1 MERQEMRPQNVCP
14 ACDARSEWW
23 EPSKGRAKCPKCG
36 HVCGWMQR
44 KRLTKAERV
53 EAAERRRRKARE
65 RRAADRDRINAR
77 QREWRARNRERVNL
91 MQRLAYRRESP
102 EQTARRRERSRA
114 WYLANVE
121 KANDSNRRYAA
132 AHGAENAMR
141 CKRYRL
147 RKEQERRME
156 ALR

>member
-1 MERQEMRPQNVCP
+1 MDEVKPCP
-14 ACDARSEWW
+14 FCGGRAEVDARS
-23 EPSKGRAKCPKCG
+23 
-36 HVCGWMQR
+36 
-44 KRLTKAERV
+44 
-53 EAAERRRRKARE
+53 
-65 RRAADRDRINAR
+65 
-77 QREWRARNRERVNL
+77 
-91 MQRLAYRRESP
+91 
-102 EQTARRRERSRA
+102 SRA